1 MERFSL
7 HSNQALYRLAGIT
20 VIALSSLVFLSM
32 EKSKLTVL
40 TEDTWNEGTFNRL
53 QSLGQSSRS
62 VSLGGLA
69 GLRNR
74 DGQGV
79 YNIPV
84 ENHNVGW
91 EVTDFPDPDDDQ
103 ELKDA
108 HQQSEDLYQP
118 YASKEP
124 RDNDAMVDDVVDPS
138 GYASFYRAYSAY
150 QLPHEVSNRN
160 PRAAAAA
167 GMAGWTDSGYY
178 GLPRHGLPYSR
189 PVRLRRQPPP
199 AVRIRAGGDGSSN
212 VFRIAGPGII
222 NVTIGGPPSSNGG
235 MPPAATN
242 QRSEAAPAE
251 DSDWATEDGRRKL
264 QPCRPRG
271 ALPWLSVTPDTVMCL
286 QSDDDSARFWQDAYD
301 DAYY

>member
-1 MERFSL
+1 MV
-7 HSNQALYRLAGIT
+7 YT
-20 VIALSSLVFLSM
+20 
-32 EKSKLTVL
+32 
-40 TEDTWNEGTFNRL
+40 
-53 QSLGQSSRS
+53 GQSSRS

-108 HQQSEDLYQP
+108 QQQSEVEPTRPDHSHLNRLPLAIQDLYQP

-150 QLPHEVSNRN
+150 QLPHEVRS
-160 PRAAAAA
+160 
-167 GMAGWTDSGYY
+167 
-178 GLPRHGLPYSR
+178 LPKLP
-189 PVRLRRQPPP
+189 
-199 AVRIRAGGDGSSN
+199 
-212 VFRIAGPGII
+212 
-222 NVTIGGPPSSNGG
+222 
-235 MPPAATN
+235 
-242 QRSEAAPAE
+242 
-251 DSDWATEDGRRKL
+251 
-264 QPCRPRG
+264 
-271 ALPWLSVTPDTVMCL
+271 
-286 QSDDDSARFWQDAYD
+286 
-301 DAYY
+301 